1 MEVTVTLLS
10 TCWDLVD
17 LVELEVLADM
27 GLEDWLL
34 LLVVLSLTS
43 NMTWGHSM
51 MEGSMA

>member
-34 LLVVLSLTS
+34 LLVVLSLAS

-51 MEGSMA
+51 MDGSMA